1 MKKILFHIKQLTTSL
16 VITSLF
22 ASPVLAQQS
31 RIMSGKVYRMRNQV
45 EINRRNRSV
54 WNRARLGEVIIPQD
68 SLRTGANS
76 RADLIF
82 NEGTLVRT
90 GAGTIFRFPPNQR
103 NFEISSG
110 AALIMIRPGQ
120 GQSYVSTPQATVES
134 QGTALFVQH
143 DPRTNASLIG
153 VLTDSAQGAVK
164 VTSADGK
171 IVIQLNAGQFISII
185 NGVMG
190 LVEHFLLPMFYET
203 VELAAGLGAGQEKL
217 VRAESPEVQ
226 ATINVVRQE
235 AIAPLLNQTAWLKG
249 FCRFNFDP
257 QQVSPLLQWL
267 GVGLP
272 GAELSLKLPQTDLF
286 VIPMRSLAGIAWL
299 SNYCQ
304 TNRGRL
310 GR

>member
-1 MKKILFHIKQLTTSL
+1 MKKILFHIKQVTTSL

-22 ASPVLAQQS
+22 TSPVLAQQS

-54 WNRARLGEVIIPQD
+54 WSRARLGEVIVPQD

-120 GQSYVSTPQATVES
+120 GQSYVSTPQAMVES

-164 VTSADGK
+164 VTSADGE

-217 VRAESPEVQ
+217 VLAESPEVQ
-226 ATINVVRQE
+226 ATINAVRQE

-257 QQVSPLLQWL
+257 EQISPLLQWL

-286 VIPMRSLAGIAWL
+286 VIPMRSLAGVAWL

-304 TNRGRL
+304 ANKGR
-310 GR
+310 